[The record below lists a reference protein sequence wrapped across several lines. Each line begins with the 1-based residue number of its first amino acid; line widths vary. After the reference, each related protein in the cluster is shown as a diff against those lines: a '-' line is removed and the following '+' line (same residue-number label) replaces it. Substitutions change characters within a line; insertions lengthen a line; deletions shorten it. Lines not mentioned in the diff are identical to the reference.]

1 MSTPA
6 LWTTVR
12 DDLRQRREAR
22 STARAAD
29 RALRADLA
37 HYRTPAEI
45 DDLLA
50 MVAEDDS
57 PESEVVRDVLMDN
70 LAAYRTRQAG

>member
-1 MSTPA
+1 MSTPT

-12 DDLRQRREAR
+12 DDLRQRRE
-22 STARAAD
+22 SRAAD

-50 MVAEDDS
+50 TLAGDDS
-57 PESEVVRDVLMDN
+57 PESEVVRDVLMSN
-70 LAAYRTRQAG
+70 LAAHTRRVAG

>member
-1 MSTPA
+1 MSTPT

-12 DDLRQRREAR
+12 DDLRQRRE
-22 STARAAD
+22 ARAAD

-37 HYRTPAEI
+37 HYRTPHEI

-50 MVAEDDS
+50 TVAEDDS
-57 PESEVVRDVLMDN
+57 PEAELVRDVLMDN
-70 LAAYRTRQAG
+70 LAAYRTRRAG